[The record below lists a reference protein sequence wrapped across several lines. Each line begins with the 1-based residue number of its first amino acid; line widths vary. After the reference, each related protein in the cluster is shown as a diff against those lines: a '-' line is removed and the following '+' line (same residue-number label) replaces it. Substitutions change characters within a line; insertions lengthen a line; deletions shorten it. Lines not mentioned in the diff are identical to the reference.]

1 MRDLYAEASE
11 LGVLMAKMN
20 GELQRNGEPMTEAE
34 RALYWTARHAARQ
47 ASDAL
52 LEEAKRLDL
61 TEEQREALR
70 KVAAEVA
77 YD

>member
-1 MRDLYAEASE
+1 MRDLYQEASE

-20 GELQRNGEPMTEAE
+20 GEVQRNGEPMTEAE

-61 TEEQREALR
+61 SEEQREALR